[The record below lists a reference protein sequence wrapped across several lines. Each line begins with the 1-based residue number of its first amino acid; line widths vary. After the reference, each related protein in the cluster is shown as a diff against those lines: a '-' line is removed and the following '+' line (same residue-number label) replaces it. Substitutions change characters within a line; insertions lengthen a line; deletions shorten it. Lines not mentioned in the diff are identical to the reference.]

1 MQMRRSVLERSIL
14 RVTGNG
20 KSGVSIPEFSN
31 PGARSRY
38 KLTIFNYDREN
49 FRKGKVNPITIKW
62 LFGLYETE

>member
-1 MQMRRSVLERSIL
+1 L

-38 KLTIFNYDREN
+38 KLTIFIYDREN
-49 FRKGKVNPITIKW
+49 FRKGKVNPNSIKW